1 MDTLVLN
8 VSGMS
13 CMHCVNAVTKA
24 IGALSGVHTVSVDLE
39 QKKVTI
45 ERDPSL
51 VTLEKITSEI
61 EELGYEV
68 SG

>member
-1 MDTLVLN
+1 MDTLILN

-13 CMHCVNAVTKA
+13 CGHCVNAVTKA
-24 IGALSGVHTVSVDLE
+24 LGALSGVHAVSVDLE
-39 QKKVTI
+39 QKKVTV

-61 EELGYEV
+61 EDLGYEV